1 MNNTLTA
8 NPRNYL
14 NEKTGLWSWLTT
26 KDHKRIGLLYLY
38 SIMIFFLTAAV
49 LGLLMK
55 IEKFA
60 PGPTIMTAQTYN
72 AMFTIHGIIMIFVIV
87 IPGLS
92 AVFGNFF
99 LPIMIGARDVA
110 FPRINLLAWYLYI
123 TGALIAL
130 YSQFAHGHSPDAG
143 WTFYV
148 PYSALSDSNMVLALM
163 GAFVLGFASI
173 LTGLNFI
180 VTIHQMRAPGM
191 SWFKMP
197 LFPWAV
203 YATAWIQLLASPIIG
218 ITLLMVV
225 AERVLKIGFFDPTLG
240 GDPLLYQHLFWIYSH
255 PAVYIMILPAMGVVT
270 EIFPTFS
277 QKPVFGYGAIA
288 MSSLA
293 IAFIGYFVWG
303 HHMFTSGIGYYSRV
317 FFSLLT
323 FLVAIPSAI
332 KVFNWLATMYGGSI
346 DLKTP
351 LLYSLSFIFL
361 FTIGGFSGL
370 AQGALAAN
378 VHLTDTDFIVAHF
391 HYIVFG
397 GMGFGF
403 LAAIHYWFPKIYGR
417 MYNLTYANIAWGFIF
432 VGFNILYFPMFILG
446 VEGMPR
452 RYFDYLP
459 RFQGLQEVSTV
470 GSFIMIFGFILM
482 ISNLIYHRYKGAI
495 APQNPWHGVTLEW
508 KIPSP
513 PPEENFEEIPVITE
527 PPYTFK
533 EPATN

>member
-1 MNNTLTA
+1 MNTESNTIPL
-8 NPRNYL
+8 NYL
-14 NEKTGLWSWLTT
+14 NHKTGLWSWLTT

-38 SIMIFFLTAAV
+38 AITVFFLTAAV
-49 LGLLMK
+49 LGLLMR
-55 IEKFA
+55 IEKIA
-60 PGPTIMTAQTYN
+60 PGATIMTAQTYN

-99 LPIMIGARDVA
+99 LPIMLGAKDVA
-110 FPRINLLAWYLYI
+110 FPRLNLFAWYLYI
-123 TGALIAL
+123 AGAAIAL
-130 YSQFAHGHSPDAG
+130 YSQFAYGHSPDAG

-148 PYSALSDSNMVLALM
+148 PYSAISQSNMVLALF

-180 VTIHQMRAPGM
+180 VTIHRLRAPGM
-191 SWFKMP
+191 TWFKMP
-197 LFPWAV
+197 LFPWAI
-203 YATAWIQLLASPIIG
+203 YATAWIQLLATPIIG
-218 ITLLMVV
+218 ITLLMVI
-225 AERVLKIGFFDPTLG
+225 AERVLQIGFFNPALG

-277 QKPVFGYGAIA
+277 QKPVFGYTAIA

-303 HHMFTSGIGYYSRV
+303 HHMFTSGIGFYSRV

-332 KVFNWLATMYGGSI
+332 KVFNWLGTLYGGSI
-346 DLKTP
+346 DLKPP
-351 LLYSLSFIFL
+351 LLYALAFIFL
-361 FTIGGFSGL
+361 FMIGGFSGL

-403 LAAIHYWFPKIYGR
+403 FAAVHYWYPKIYGK
-417 MYNLTYANIAWGFIF
+417 MYNFRWANIGWAFLFI
-432 VGFNILYFPMFILG
+432 GFNTLYFPMFILG
-446 VEGMPR
+446 IEGMPR

-459 RFQGLQEVSTV
+459 RFQPLQVISTI
-470 GSFIMIFGFILM
+470 GAFILITGVIVM
-482 ISNLIYHRYKGAI
+482 LSNLIYHYYRGAA
-495 APQNPWHGVTLEW
+495 APANPWHGVTLEW

-513 PPEENFEEIPVITE
+513 PPEENFETEPVITHS
-527 PPYTFK
+527 PYLF
-533 EPATN
+533 EHPETN

>member
-1 MNNTLTA
+1 
-8 NPRNYL
+8 
-14 NEKTGLWSWLTT
+14 
-26 KDHKRIGLLYLY
+26 
-38 SIMIFFLTAAV
+38 
-49 LGLLMK
+49 
-55 IEKFA
+55 
-60 PGPTIMTAQTYN
+60 
-72 AMFTIHGIIMIFVIV
+72 
-87 IPGLS
+87 
-92 AVFGNFF
+92 
-99 LPIMIGARDVA
+99 
-110 FPRINLLAWYLYI
+110 
-123 TGALIAL
+123 
-130 YSQFAHGHSPDAG
+130 
-143 WTFYV
+143 
-148 PYSALSDSNMVLALM
+148 
-163 GAFVLGFASI
+163 
-173 LTGLNFI
+173 
-180 VTIHQMRAPGM
+180 
-191 SWFKMP
+191 
-197 LFPWAV
+197 
-203 YATAWIQLLASPIIG
+203 
-218 ITLLMVV
+218 
-225 AERVLKIGFFDPTLG
+225 
-240 GDPLLYQHLFWIYSH
+240 
-255 PAVYIMILPAMGVVT
+255 
-270 EIFPTFS
+270 
-277 QKPVFGYGAIA
+277 

-397 GMGFGF
+397 AMGFGF

-417 MYNLTYANIAWGFIF
+417 MYNQTRANIAWGFIF
-432 VGFNILYFPMFILG
+432 SGFNLLYFPMFILG

-459 RFQGLQEVSTV
+459 RFQGLQEISSI
-470 GSFIMIFGFILM
+470 GAFILVFGLLFM
-482 ISNLIYHRYKGAI
+482 IINLIHDRYTGPI
-495 APQNPWHGVTLEW
+495 APQNPWNGVTLEW

-527 PPYTFK
+527 APYVFK
-533 EPATN
+533 KPVNN